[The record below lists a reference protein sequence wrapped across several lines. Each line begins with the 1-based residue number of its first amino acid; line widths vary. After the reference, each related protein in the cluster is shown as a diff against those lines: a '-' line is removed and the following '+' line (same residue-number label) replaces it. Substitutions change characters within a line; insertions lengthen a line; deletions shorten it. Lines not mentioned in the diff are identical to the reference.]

1 MKKFIKC
8 IGIIIMLVSFIMSF
22 RTNKSYGICNT
33 VQFTKEVSAIQ
44 LTLADGK
51 ILYDLKVEKKV
62 DNQVNLLPE
71 SYKNLNLIFVIETQ
85 NGVAQNKAA
94 INSFI
99 NKVYDL
105 YGTNVDKIRMG
116 IVPFED
122 LTQDEVDSRTNSINT
137 NETILKNSK
146 SEIINDV
153 NNLQQNSR
161 RTLQEALIT
170 VQNNFSTYYI
180 SQNDRLLQYMILIT
194 DGIENA
200 NINVRVN
207 GIEQNMVDASNV
219 VLKDLSNNNMVAM
232 YGLLIDINRSRDA
245 NLRRVLDGVLEMTA
259 SEDLSLYNVGI
270 QLENSVYEYINQF
283 VIRESTLVPSGGVT
297 DTLFTPDA
305 IILTADEE
313 LVHGATL
320 KIEYVM
326 SVSRYAVYGD
336 GTIYTSKF
344 IDYKDDRLAFNAN
357 AKLLTE
363 PNKTNADYGWQMT
376 GEGLVT
382 ERGGTNTKLLL
393 SVLLTPQQYGDSRFS
408 NSAKCATSFDVGSGS
423 TASYTLSD
431 KAIDVVVLPPFGEE
445 EKKIPIWQIATI
457 TGAVTTVIVGF
468 CLMTRASKK
477 NTKK

>member
-1 MKKFIKC
+1 MKKVIKL
-8 IGIIIMLVSFIMSF
+8 IIIIGMLVSFSMSF
-22 RTNKSYGICNT
+22 TTNRSYGICNT

-62 DNQVNLLPE
+62 ENQVNLLPE

-94 INSFI
+94 INAFV

-105 YGTNVDKIRMG
+105 YGTNEDKIKMG

-122 LTQDEVDSRTNSINT
+122 LTQDQVDSRINSINT
-137 NETILKNSK
+137 NENVLRNSK
-146 SEIINDV
+146 SEIQNDV
-153 NNLQQNSR
+153 NNIQVSSR

-180 SQNDRLLQYMILIT
+180 SQNDKLLQYMIFIT

-200 NINVRVN
+200 NIDVNVN
-207 GIEQNMVDASNV
+207 GIQQNMVDASNV

-232 YGLLIDINRSRDA
+232 YGMLIGVSRSGDT
-245 NLRRVLDGVLEMTA
+245 NLGKVLEGVLEMTA
-259 SEDLSLYNVGI
+259 AENLALYNVGI
-270 QLENSVYEYINQF
+270 QLENSVLEYIKQF
-283 VIRESTLVPSGGVT
+283 VIKESTLVPSGGVT

-344 IDYKDDRLAFNAN
+344 IDYKDDRLAFNEN

-363 PNKTNADYGWQMT
+363 PNKTNADYGWHMT

-382 ERGGTNTKLLL
+382 ENGGSNTKLIL

-445 EKKIPIWQIATI
+445 ETKFPIWQTATI
-457 TGAVTTVIVGF
+457 TGATAIIITGF
-468 CLMTRASKK
+468 CLMVRASKK
-477 NTKK
+477 NSKK